1 MTVTNR
7 SHDSTNLFLWPPA
20 ETSRRIYYITVME
33 GNLKSWLPSTVSL
46 ITPHSLNRALRQFL
60 KAPILAWKKRNNPDL
75 FSWQQSNLMKWKKE
89 MMTLRHCGDFSLSLS
104 VLYERKLK
112 KWYLCLIFWLLLDNS
127 LYGPFLKDMIYKTL

>member
-20 ETSRRIYYITVME
+20 ETSRRIYYITVLE
-33 GNLKSWLPSTVSL
+33 GNLKTWLPALYRSL
-46 ITPHSLNRALRQFL
+46 HHIHWTGLSGSFKTSHTCLE
-60 KAPILAWKKRNNPDL
+60 KKETTLIL

-89 MMTLRHCGDFSLSLS
+89 MMTLRHCGNFSLSLS

-127 LYGPFLKDMIYKTL
+127 LYGPFLKDMIYKTI